1 MSQVRTLPAIT
12 DDLLSAIGQALR
24 DVDSDLVSVVLFG
37 SAVYAPDLAR
47 DLDFLV
53 ISHNPKEQQRY
64 QDAALQVAQG
74 WEVDVIVCKVGE
86 KVRGLAGAVRAFGK
100 VLWGDERWLWEV
112 TKDMPVPTFD
122 DARRAV
128 RRAERLCQAALAAA
142 DEGERDD
149 NWRDAYNWLFEAV
162 RRGAMAFLNTQ
173 ESRWG
178 VLRGQLPQPF
188 QDEFREFINALHIRF
203 WYEGDYPRD
212 NPEWH
217 FQTWRDRVAQFI
229 ADLEQLAAR
238 QQP

>member
-12 DDLLSAIGQALR
+12 DDLLSAIVQALR

-47 DLDFLV
+47 DLDLLV
-53 ISHNPKEQQRY
+53 ISRNPKEQRRY

-74 WEVDVIVCKVGE
+74 WEVDVIVCKVRE
-86 KVRGLAGAVRAFGK
+86 KVRGLSGAVRAFGK

-112 TKDMPVPTFD
+112 TKDMPVPTFE
-122 DARRAV
+122 DARRTIAEAEMDAQEAV
-128 RRAERLCQAALAAA
+128 RSQDAWHA
-142 DEGERDD
+142 DSR
-149 NWRDAYNWLFEAV
+149 WRSAYNWLFEAV

-178 VLRGQLPQPF
+178 VLRGQLPEPF

-203 WYEGDYPRD
+203 WYEGDYLRD

-229 ADLEQLAAR
+229 DALERMATQR
-238 QQP
+238 

>member
-12 DDLLSAIGQALR
+12 DDLLADIVQAFR
-24 DVDSDLVSVVLFG
+24 DADADLMAVILFG

-53 ISHNPKEQQRY
+53 ISHNPKEQRRY

-86 KVRGLAGAVRAFGK
+86 KVRGLSGAVRAFGK

-112 TKDMPVPTFD
+112 TKDMPVPTFE
-122 DARRAV
+122 DARRTI
-128 RRAERLCQAALAAA
+128 AEAEMDAQEAMRSQDAWHA
-142 DEGERDD
+142 DSR
-149 NWRDAYNWLFEAV
+149 WRSAYNWLFEAV

-178 VLRGQLPQPF
+178 VLRGQLPEPF